1 MADFRRQ
8 PCDSY
13 FVESQD
19 TGVFAARADTR
30 EYNKKMFARER
41 QELMANEL
49 SRQVAEDYLEDVMKH
64 MSQME
69 VKRLS
74 H

>member
-13 FVESQD
+13 FVEAQD
-19 TGVFAARADTR
+19 TSVFGARADAR
-30 EYNKKMFARER
+30 DYNKKIIARER

-49 SRQVAEDYLEDVMKH
+49 SRQAADDYLEDIMKH

-69 VKRLS
+69 VKRLN